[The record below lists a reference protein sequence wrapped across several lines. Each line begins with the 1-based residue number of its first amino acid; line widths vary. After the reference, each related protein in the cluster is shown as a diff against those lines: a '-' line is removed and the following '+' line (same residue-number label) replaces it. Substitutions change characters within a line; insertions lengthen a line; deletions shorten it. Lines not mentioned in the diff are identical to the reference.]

1 MKVLAVLGWPPS
13 RPSMEG
19 PMPTARIDSRRV
31 DAVIDDAVAAG
42 RIVGTVVLVARDGVP
57 VYERAAG
64 YADRESGRS
73 TTIDTVFRLAS
84 FTKPLT
90 AATALALMEH
100 GLLSLDDS
108 VARFLPT
115 FVPRLADGT
124 PPDIQVRHLLTH
136 TAGFGYPTLLPE
148 DPYHAAQVST
158 GLDQPGL
165 TLKENLE
172 RIASVPLYFAPGSGW
187 RYGVATDVLGAVI
200 EAITGESL
208 ANAIAAYV
216 TDPLG
221 MRDTGF
227 TVREP
232 ERLATPYAD
241 GTPRAVRMT
250 EPFPVRDLTFSPARA
265 FDETSFQSGGGGM
278 VGTAR
283 DFMTFL
289 EAVRCGGSPILQR
302 STVDMASSNQ
312 VGTLRE
318 GDDPGWGFGF
328 LSGVLIDPQRAQWP
342 SQVGTLRWGGVWGNS
357 WFIDPVAGFTVV
369 SLSNTA
375 LEGQG
380 AFRQQ
385 IADAIY
391 GR

>member
-1 MKVLAVLGWPPS
+1 M
-13 RPSMEG
+13 
-19 PMPTARIDSRRV
+19 
-31 DAVIDDAVAAG
+31 
-42 RIVGTVVLVARDGVP
+42 VG
-57 VYERAAG
+57 
-64 YADRESGRS
+64 
-73 TTIDTVFRLAS
+73 
-84 FTKPLT
+84 
-90 AATALALMEH
+90 
-100 GLLSLDDS
+100 LDDP
-108 VARFLPT
+108 VTRFLPGFT
-115 FVPRLADGT
+115 PRLADGT
-124 PPDIQVRHLLTH
+124 APDIQVRHLLTH
-136 TAGFGYPTLLPE
+136 TAGFGYPTLLPG
-148 DPYHAAQVST
+148 DPYRAAQVST
-158 GLDQPGL
+158 GLDQPGP
-165 TLKENLE
+165 TLKENLD

-200 EAITGESL
+200 EAIVGASL
-208 ANAIAAYV
+208 ANAVAEYV
-216 TDPLG
+216 TYPLG
-221 MRDTGF
+221 MRDTRF
-227 TVREP
+227 TVDEP

-250 EPFPVRDLTFSPARA
+250 EAFPVRDLIFSPARA
-265 FDETSFQSGGGGM
+265 FNETSFQSGGGGM

-289 EAVRCGGSPILQR
+289 EALRCGGSPILQR

-318 GDDPGWGFGF
+318 RDDPGWGFGF
-328 LSGVLIDPQRAQWP
+328 LSGVLVDPERAEWP
-342 SQVGTLRWGGVWGNS
+342 SHVGTLRWGGVWGNS
-357 WFIDPVAGFTVV
+357 WFIDPVAGVTVV

>member
-1 MKVLAVLGWPPS
+1 
-13 RPSMEG
+13 
-19 PMPTARIDSRRV
+19 MPTSRLDSRRV

-115 FVPRLADGT
+115 FVPRLTDGT
-124 PPDIQVRHLLTH
+124 APDIQVRHLLTH

-148 DPYHAAQVST
+148 DPYRAAQVST

-165 TLKENLE
+165 TLKENLD

-250 EPFPVRDLTFSPARA
+250 EPFPVRDLIFSPARA

-278 VGTAR
+278 VGTAG

-289 EAVRCGGSPILQR
+289 EAVRCGGFPILQR

-312 VGTLRE
+312 VGSLRE
-318 GDDPGWGFGF
+318 RDDPGWGFGF
-328 LSGVLIDPQRAQWP
+328 LSGVLIDPKRAQWP